1 MGDALEIREA
11 APEDLR
17 AVLELYR
24 HLQPAD
30 SPPEPEALQQAWGE
44 LLADPKIHLLLAWS
58 EGRAAA
64 TCVLVVIPNL
74 TRGARPYGLIENVVT
89 NPAFQRRRIGTRLL
103 HHALELAWEQGCY
116 KVMLLTSRKD
126 PGLFQFY
133 EQAGFIRGD
142 KTGFV
147 ARPAR

>member
-1 MGDALEIREA
+1 MADAPAIREA
-11 APEDLR
+11 VPEDLP
-17 AVLELYR
+17 AVLALYR

-30 SPPEPEALQQAWGE
+30 APADPEALQRAWGE
-44 LLADPKIHLLLAWS
+44 LLADPKIHLVLAWS

-64 TCVLVVIPNL
+64 TCVLVLIPNL
-74 TRGARPYGLIENVVT
+74 TRGARPYALIENVVT
-89 NPAFQRRRIGTRLL
+89 DPAFQRRGIGTRLL
-103 HHALELAWEQGCY
+103 HHALELAWEQDCY

-133 EQAGFIRGD
+133 EQAGFVRGE

-147 ARPAR
+147 ARPAG